1 MFLTIDSFMHFN
13 TMICYFYSELYIFLI
28 SLYPQ
33 SNTHISRP
41 DVNEVQ
47 FVTRGNVRPT
57 NLFSLSKSPLTVSEH
72 MQQPG
77 VNRQTNQEGPQVILH
92 SSGSIPNSYI
102 PCQLEAA
109 LNLHQ
114 QINFSTK
121 RNIVVDIL
129 LL

>member
-1 MFLTIDSFMHFN
+1 M
-13 TMICYFYSELYIFLI
+13 
-28 SLYPQ
+28 YPQ
-33 SNTHISRP
+33 SNTHISRA

-72 MQQPG
+72 TQQPG

-102 PCQLEAA
+102 PSQLEAA
-109 LNLHQ
+109 FNLHQ

-121 RNIVVDIL
+121 RNIMVDIL